1 MKIFEL
7 NATPSAKRVN
17 IFLAEKGIEIERVN
31 VDIRAGENLS
41 HNFKAKSING
51 QIPVLELDDGTTICE
66 SIAICRYFDAL
77 HPNANSLFGDTPTQK
92 AQIEMWQRVVEL
104 QGLFVAF
111 QAFRNITG
119 IFSDRENCIKEWGQE
134 SRQRLI
140 AFLPKLEQQLS
151 TEPYIAG
158 QLYSI
163 ADITTYVLLDF
174 IENLDI
180 YIDETTPNLQAWRQ
194 RLSQR
199 TAIKNL

>member
-77 HPNANSLFGDTPTQK
+77 HPDANSLFGDTPTQK

>member
-77 HPNANSLFGDTPTQK
+77 HPDANSLFGDTPTQK

-119 IFSDRENCIKEWGQE
+119 IFSDRENCMKEWGQE

>member
-158 QLYSI
+158 QLYSV

>member
-77 HPNANSLFGDTPTQK
+77 HPDANSLFGNTPAQK

-119 IFSDRENCIKEWGQE
+119 IFSDRENCIKDWGQE

-158 QLYSI
+158 QLYSV